1 MRFDTASPTPKL
13 VFKPVRELSDEEADV
28 VLEMIEH
35 PDTVKAVTLNV
46 SQTDG
51 VIPAPK
57 LAAPAPKQEVKE
69 PEPEPEVKKTSKK
82 TAPVVE
88 EKPAVDL
95 AEIVGEWD
103 DE

>member
-1 MRFDTASPTPKL
+1 
-13 VFKPVRELSDEEADV
+13 
-28 VLEMIEH
+28 
-35 PDTVKAVTLNV
+35 
-46 SQTDG
+46 
-51 VIPAPK
+51 
-57 LAAPAPKQEVKE
+57 
-69 PEPEPEVKKTSKK
+69 VKKTSKK